1 MSAQLRQEE
10 IDELRAAF
18 DSFDAD
24 GSGSISHDELA
35 KMLTQ
40 ISPHQR
46 LTKDQIILMVK
57 TFDKNGMFYLHFH
70 LCWVLLNQKR
80 AHSVTSLFFF
90 FFFLFF
96 LRP

>member
-18 DSFDAD
+18 DSFDTD

-35 KMLTQ
+35 KMLAQ

-46 LTKDQIILMVK
+46 LSHEQIILMVK
-57 TFDKNGMFYLHFH
+57 TFDKNGTFPL
-70 LCWVLLNQKR
+70 
-80 AHSVTSLFFF
+80 
-90 FFFLFF
+90 
-96 LRP
+96 